1 MSKLFFP
8 SRIEKILLIYWWF
21 IAIIS
26 SIYIIFHLVTFRL
39 SFEKFLVSDIKNVVV
54 FLALILTIFE
64 ILYFSR
70 YIYKSEVSSYGYLL
84 SIVTIA
90 IIQFLMKNYF
100 SLLLCLII
108 VAQLFFV
115 KDKKKTMNK
124 TGVVWL
130 LLLVLFSFFIIVIK
144 NSVYK

>member
-70 YIYKSEVSSYGYLL
+70 YIYKSEVNSYEYLL
-84 SIVTIA
+84 SIVAIA

-108 VAQLFFV
+108 VTQLFFV

-130 LLLVLFSFFIIVIK
+130 LLLVLLSFFIIVIK
-144 NSVYK
+144 NSIYK